1 MGIVFYF
8 ALGLL
13 NVCLLYWF
21 THLYKR
27 ESGINLLSDNTSDI
41 LMCGFAYLVSGPF
54 GTVVIGLLG
63 LWLLWLWFK
72 YYRKK

>member
-1 MGIVFYF
+1 MGIIFYF

-13 NVCLLYWF
+13 NVGLLYWF

-27 ESGINLLSDNTSDI
+27 ESGINLLTYNTSDI

-54 GTVVIGLLG
+54 GTIIDRKSVV
-63 LWLLWLWFK
+63 
-72 YYRKK
+72 

>member
-1 MGIVFYF
+1 MGIIFYF

-13 NVCLLYWF
+13 NIGLFYWF

-27 ESGINLLSDNTSDI
+27 ESGINLLGDNTSDI
-41 LMCGFAYLVSGPF
+41 LMCGLAYLLSGPF
-54 GTVVIGLLG
+54 GTVMIVLLG